1 MSEVETTAPVAS
13 GEIPAAPAADP
24 QDEARL
30 RGISKSIV
38 IGLGGT
44 GHKIVLDVRKR
55 LVEKYGTLDVIPIVS
70 FIQMDTDGAVLAR
83 NVNYSEEVNLRR
95 SEIIHATVA
104 GVENLKNRLND
115 YPHLRT
121 WMKPSALTGHT
132 YQGAGAIRAQGRLA
146 YFWNYSEFTRRL
158 AESYRQVTRDA

>member
-1 MSEVETTAPVAS
+1 MSELEVTAPPSPVETA
-13 GEIPAAPAADP
+13 AAPAVDP

-70 FIQMDTDGAVLAR
+70 FIQVDTDGAVLAR
-83 NVNYSEEVNLRR
+83 NLNYSEEVNLRR
-95 SEIIHATVA
+95 AEVIHASVA

-115 YPHLRT
+115 YPHLRS
-121 WMKPSALTGHT
+121 WLKPSALTGDI

-146 YFWNYSEFTRRL
+146 YFWNYPEFTRRL
-158 AESYRQVTRDA
+158 AEA

>member
-1 MSEVETTAPVAS
+1 MPEPETTTP
-13 GEIPAAPAADP
+13 PAAAAEPATAPPAPAQGAAAAVDP

-30 RGISKSIV
+30 RGISKSIL

-44 GHKIVLDVRKR
+44 GHKIILDVRKR

-95 SEIIHATVA
+95 SEVIHASVA
-104 GVENLKNRLND
+104 
-115 YPHLRT
+115 
-121 WMKPSALTGHT
+121 
-132 YQGAGAIRAQGRLA
+132 
-146 YFWNYSEFTRRL
+146 
-158 AESYRQVTRDA
+158 